1 MVCTSLS
8 NSAIPETRKWRWSI
22 SPQIY
27 KDTAFKK
34 TVWKT
39 RLLTTEKLRK
49 YIPEQTT
56 IENNPQ
62 AIYAEFKH
70 LIMTEVR
77 IREQAMDIVMQES

>member
-1 MVCTSLS
+1 MVYASLS
-8 NSAIPETRKWRWSI
+8 NSAIPETGKGRWSI
-22 SPQIY
+22 SPRIY

-34 TVWKT
+34 TVRKT
-39 RLLTTEKLRK
+39 GLLTTEKLRK

-62 AIYAEFKH
+62 AIYAELKH
-70 LIMTEVR
+70 LIMTEAR